1 MKRIIPC
8 IIALIALA
16 LAFVF
21 VFSPALAPAPQPA
34 SAQSVIDDITDRG
47 KLRVGLSSFVPW
59 AMRDKD
65 GAFVG
70 FEPDVAAKL
79 AEDMGV
85 ELEII
90 PTAWDGIIPAL
101 LAGKFDLIVSGMSVK
116 PARNL
121 QVNFTIPYQR
131 HGMDLFANKKL
142 AGGLSSME
150 DFNKPEIV
158 FALRRGSTPVEFVQK
173 HFPEAQ
179 IRQFDDEATARLD
192 VINGRSHAMAAMSP
206 QPAHSVADF
215 PDKLYRPLEGKTLT
229 REPAAMALR
238 KGDPDALNFL
248 NNWITLRTEDGW
260 LQERHNYW
268 FATRDWT
275 SLIADK

>member
-1 MKRIIPC
+1 MKKIISC
-8 IIALIALA
+8 IIALLFPLA
-16 LAFVF
+16 V
-21 VFSPALAPAPQPA
+21 
-34 SAQSVIDDITDRG
+34 SAQAAAQDSVIDDILERG

-59 AMRDKD
+59 AMRDKN

-85 ELEII
+85 ELELV

-121 QVNFTIPYQR
+121 RVNFTIPYQR
-131 HGMDLFANKKL
+131 HGMDLFASKEI
-142 AGGLSSME
+142 AGGMSSLE
-150 DFNKPEIV
+150 DFNKPEIT

-173 HFPEAQ
+173 NLPKAQ
-179 IRQFDDEATARLD
+179 IRQFDDEATARQD
-192 VINGRSHAMAAMSP
+192 VVNGKSHAMVAMSP

-260 LQERHNYW
+260 LQSRHDYW
-268 FATRDWT
+268 FATRDWAT
-275 SLIADK
+275 LIADN